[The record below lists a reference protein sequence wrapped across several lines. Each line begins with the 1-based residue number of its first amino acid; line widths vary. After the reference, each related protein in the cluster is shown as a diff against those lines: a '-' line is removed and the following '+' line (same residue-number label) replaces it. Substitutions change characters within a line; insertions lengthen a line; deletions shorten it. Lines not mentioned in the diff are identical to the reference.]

1 MTLAGIIALIVL
13 GIVLILLEFF
23 VVPGITVAGIGGLIL
38 LISGVALA
46 YSKYG
51 IPGGHYL
58 MAGTMFALIFI
69 LIVAFK
75 SKTWNKISLNTAIE
89 SKAKEDLSLIIKVG
103 DIGTTVSRLAPS
115 GTVLIN
121 DQLVETESRNGF
133 VDENEQVEVIK
144 IKLNKII
151 VKLKK

>member
-13 GIVLILLEFF
+13 GILLILLEFF
-23 VVPGITVAGIGGLIL
+23 VVPGITVAGVGGLLL

-51 IPGGHYL
+51 TPGGHYIL
-58 MAGTMFALIFI
+58 TVTVLALIFI
-69 LIVAFK
+69 LSISFK
-75 SKTWNKISLNTAIE
+75 SKTWKRISLNTAID
-89 SKAKEDLSLIIKVG
+89 SKAKEDFSLKIKVG
-103 DIGTTVSRLAPS
+103 DLGTTVSRLAPS

-121 DQLVETESRNGF
+121 DQLVETESRSGF

-144 IKLNKII
+144 VKLNKII
-151 VKLKK
+151 VKLKN